1 VRKIVK
7 LGIALLAVVTA
18 AGLAE
23 PVAGAATNHSSS
35 NSSINGAVT
44 SSAIF
49 AREQVFQRL
58 ADQNN
63 GLRAA
68 GEPGYAA
75 AVKYVEKSLDASG
88 LDPREQRFSF
98 PYFKELSPPLLTQ
111 VAPSA
116 ATYPASTFDY
126 SGSADVTGAVVP
138 TTNIDS
144 STSGCAVTDF
154 PPIVGTAPEVALIK
168 RGTCTFG
175 DKILNAAAAGYAAAI
190 VYNDGLPGRTAVVE
204 ATIGKAVAIPAIG
217 TDYASGAALLAAAR
231 SGGSTVRVATRTIN
245 ETRQTVNVIAD
256 TPGGDPNHVLLVAV
270 QLDALPVGPGIVENA
285 SGVSAALEIAYQ
297 IHRLHLTPKYKIRFI
312 FLGAEATRARR
323 DPNGELV
330 AQLGS
335 NHYVQSL
342 SAAQL
347 SKIFASVD
355 IHSIAA
361 PNYGRFVFTGG
372 PTGSDKIENVFT
384 NYFTSIGLTSE
395 PSIDF
400 VSGQADFGPLAD
412 AGVPIGGVF
421 GGSNSPKTAEE
432 AAMFGGVADDLYDDC
447 FHEACDSISNVNQQ
461 AQAELGDAAW
471 HGIWKLATTN
481 VGLFAAHHS

>member
-1 VRKIVK
+1 V
-7 LGIALLAVVTA
+7 AAVTA
-18 AGLAE
+18 VGLAE
-23 PVAGAATNHSSS
+23 PVAGAANTHSG
-35 NSSINGAVT
+35 SIDGAVT
-44 SSAIF
+44 ASAIF
-49 AREQVFQRL
+49 AREQVFQKL

-63 GLRAA
+63 GIRAA

-75 AVKYVEKSLDASG
+75 AVKYVEKSLESSG
-88 LDPREQRFSF
+88 LDPREQHFSF
-98 PYFKELSPPLLTQ
+98 PYFKELSPPLLAQ
-111 VAPSA
+111 VTPST

-154 PPIVGTAPEVALIK
+154 PPIVGTAPQVALIK

-190 VYNDGLPGRTAVVE
+190 VYNDGLPGRTDVVS

-245 ETRQTVNVIAD
+245 QTRQTENIIAD
-256 TPGGDPNHVLLVAV
+256 TPGGDPNHVLVV
-270 QLDALPVGPGIVENA
+270 NEQLDALPSGPGIVENA

-312 FLGAEATRARR
+312 FYGAEATRARQ

-335 NHYVQSL
+335 YHYAHSL
-342 SAAQL
+342 SAKQL
-347 SKIFASVD
+347 SKIFAAVD
-355 IHSIAA
+355 LHSIAA

-372 PTGSDKIENVFT
+372 PDGSDKIESVFT
-384 NYFTSIGLTSE
+384 DYFTSVGLPTE
-395 PSIDF
+395 ESIDF
-400 VSGQADFGPLAD
+400 VAGQADFGPMAD
-412 AGVPIGGVF
+412 AGVPIGGLF

-432 AAMFGGVADDLYDDC
+432 AAMFGGVADEFYDAC
-447 FHEACDSISNVNQQ
+447 FHDACDSISNVNQQ
-461 AQAELGDAAW
+461 AQAEFADAAW
-471 HGIWKLATTN
+471 HGIWTLATTN
-481 VGLFAAHHS
+481 VGLIH

>member
-1 VRKIVK
+1 VRKISK
-7 LGIALLAVVTA
+7 LGIALLAAVTV

-23 PVAGAATNHSSS
+23 PVAGAASS
-35 NSSINGAVT
+35 NKLNGAVT
-44 SSAIF
+44 GSAIF
-49 AREQVFQRL
+49 AREQVFQQL
-58 ADQNN
+58 ADHNN
-63 GLRAA
+63 GIRAA

-75 AVKYVEKSLDASG
+75 AVKYVEKSLRSSA
-88 LDPREQRFSF
+88 LVPREQRFSF
-98 PYFKELSPPLLTQ
+98 PYFKELSPPLLTR
-111 VAPSA
+111 VAPSP

-138 TTNIDS
+138 TTNINS

-175 DKILNAAAAGYAAAI
+175 DKILNAAAAGYSAAI
-190 VYNDGLPGRTAVVE
+190 VYNDGLPGRTDVVS

-217 TDYASGAALLAAAR
+217 TDYASGAALLAAAQN
-231 SGGSTVRVATRTIN
+231 GGSTVRVATRTIN
-245 ETRQTVNVIAD
+245 ETRETENVIAD
-256 TPGGDPNHVLLVAV
+256 TPGGDPDHVLVVDV
-270 QLDALPVGPGIVENA
+270 QLDALPSGPGIVENA

-335 NHYVQSL
+335 YHYVNSL
-342 SAAQL
+342 SAKQL
-347 SKIFASVD
+347 SRIFGSVD

-372 PTGSDKIENVFT
+372 PTGSDNIENVFT
-384 NYFTSIGLTSE
+384 NYFTSVGLASE
-395 PSIDF
+395 PSINF
-400 VSGQADFGPLAD
+400 VAGQADFGPLAD
-412 AGVPIGGVF
+412 AGIPIGGLF

-432 AAMFGGVADDLYDDC
+432 AAMFGGVADELYDAC
-447 FHEACDSISNVNQQ
+447 FHEACDSISNVNLQ
-461 AQAELGDAAW
+461 AQSEFGDAAM
-471 HGIWKLATTN
+471 HGIWTLATTN
-481 VGLFAAHHS
+481 QGLFTHNG